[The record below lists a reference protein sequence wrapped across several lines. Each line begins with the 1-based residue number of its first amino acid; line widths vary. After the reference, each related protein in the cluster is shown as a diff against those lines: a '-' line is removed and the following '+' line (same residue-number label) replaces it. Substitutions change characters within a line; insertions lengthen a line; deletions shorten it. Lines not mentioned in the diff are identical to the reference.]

1 MKLIELSKQL
11 EEIISKHDLKAIEK
25 GLKSEELEKNILA
38 INEKDRVLKIGI
50 VGRVK
55 AGKSSLLNALVFD
68 GKNILPKAATPMT
81 ASLTKLEY
89 GEKVEAFVE
98 FYTNEDIYILKSD
111 YEKYAKKFKELEKNK
126 IEELIK
132 IQQRKLNQEILDSST
147 KKEIE
152 EKANKFTNL
161 EMKNDLLY
169 VSYDQYERIDKSKID
184 LIELQEFKN
193 IEASNMDIL
202 NEKLLD
208 FVGVDGKYMPFTKS
222 VTIKLNNENL
232 KDIEIIDTP
241 GINDPISSREARTED
256 LLQECDVIFIVSPSG
271 QFLSNED
278 IVLLDRITN
287 KEGIQEIY
295 IIASQIDN
303 QLYGSE
309 KDKNGGVLPKV
320 LESISETLTKHTRE
334 ILNQNKEHLLPDIFE
349 KFFKNDVLYSSGAIY
364 SMLQSFEN
372 KQVWDANLQ
381 KIWENL
387 NLHYPDYFNDNES
400 AKINL
405 SLLGNIPTI
414 KNILEEVRAEKDEI
428 IERRKN
434 DFIKAKM
441 ESLKEYKEEITKD
454 IEQNIEKI
462 ESSDDIEE
470 IKKQKNNL
478 LKIKIETSEAVT
490 WKYKDCI
497 DKFRINLKENLN
509 KEINNLF
516 ESTQETIYN
525 FENNEKESYTYDHGF
540 LSTKFGSDRYETR
553 YNEVLKVKAIAVRGC
568 LKKLIERIEDLIS
581 KEELDKHIIDLKKI
595 LLKEIIPVIIN
606 KAGVLNID
614 EHQIERAVRNTID
627 LIEYQKIDYTSTF
640 PKEIEKGGNLKGTE
654 AEEFMECVYNYLSNF
669 KTKVRK
675 AVEIYISSMI
685 DLLKREKLGENVI
698 LNYLRNIERL
708 ENDINN
714 KELSLT
720 KYKYI
725 LEQLGDIKC

>member
-1 MKLIELSKQL
+1 
-11 EEIISKHDLKAIEK
+11 
-25 GLKSEELEKNILA
+25 
-38 INEKDRVLKIGI
+38 
-50 VGRVK
+50 
-55 AGKSSLLNALVFD
+55 
-68 GKNILPKAATPMT
+68 
-81 ASLTKLEY
+81 
-89 GEKVEAFVE
+89 
-98 FYTNEDIYILKSD
+98 
-111 YEKYAKKFKELEKNK
+111 
-126 IEELIK
+126 
-132 IQQRKLNQEILDSST
+132 
-147 KKEIE
+147 
-152 EKANKFTNL
+152 
-161 EMKNDLLY
+161 
-169 VSYDQYERIDKSKID
+169 
-184 LIELQEFKN
+184 
-193 IEASNMDIL
+193 
-202 NEKLLD
+202 
-208 FVGVDGKYMPFTKS
+208 
-222 VTIKLNNENL
+222 
-232 KDIEIIDTP
+232 
-241 GINDPISSREARTED
+241 
-256 LLQECDVIFIVSPSG
+256 
-271 QFLSNED
+271 
-278 IVLLDRITN
+278 
-287 KEGIQEIY
+287 
-295 IIASQIDN
+295 
-303 QLYGSE
+303 
-309 KDKNGGVLPKV
+309 
-320 LESISETLTKHTRE
+320 
-334 ILNQNKEHLLPDIFE
+334 
-349 KFFKNDVLYSSGAIY
+349 
-364 SMLQSFEN
+364 
-372 KQVWDANLQ
+372 
-381 KIWENL
+381 
-387 NLHYPDYFNDNES
+387 
-400 AKINL
+400 
-405 SLLGNIPTI
+405 
-414 KNILEEVRAEKDEI
+414 
-428 IERRKN
+428 
-434 DFIKAKM
+434 M

>member
-320 LESISETLTKHTRE
+320 LESISETLTKHTQE
-334 ILNQNKEHLLPDIFE
+334 ILNQNKEHLSPDIFK

-372 KQVWDANLQ
+372 KQDWDANLQ

-654 AEEFMECVYNYLSNF
+654 AEEFMECAYNYLSNF

>member
-372 KQVWDANLQ
+372 KQDWDANLQ